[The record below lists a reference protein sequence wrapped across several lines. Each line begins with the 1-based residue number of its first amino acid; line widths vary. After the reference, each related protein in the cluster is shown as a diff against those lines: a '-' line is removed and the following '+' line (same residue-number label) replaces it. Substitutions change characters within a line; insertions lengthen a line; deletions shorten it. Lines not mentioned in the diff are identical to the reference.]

1 MALKQYDINDSAFI
15 NISELPIDK
24 IKPSPYQQRKYF
36 DFYSLNRLA
45 DSIKKY
51 GVLQPI
57 TVRLMNGNSYE
68 LISGER
74 RLRAAKAVGLKT
86 IPAVLM
92 SADEEK
98 SSLMSFIENIQR
110 KNLDFIEE
118 AEGYG
123 SFIEDFGMS
132 IDEISEKTGVN
143 TSVIR
148 KKLKILDLSEEDIRL
163 VRENK
168 LTDGHVLSALK
179 IHDAD
184 IRSTVLYDMAEQD
197 MTVKKADDY
206 VEKILLCMRFGH
218 HGQKVKSSFNDFK
231 LFTNS
236 IKQSVDA
243 VRKAG
248 IPAYYD
254 ISEKSDAIEI
264 NIKIR
269 ITLQILIIVTST
281 YPYIH

>member
-132 IDEISEKTGVN
+132 IEEISEKTGVN
-143 TSVIR
+143 ISVIR
-148 KKLKILDLSEEDIRL
+148 KKLKILDLSEEDIRI

-168 LTDGHVLSALK
+168 LTEGHVLSALK

-269 ITLQILIIVTST
+269 IPETE
-281 YPYIH
+281 